1 MSKFHLDRVNT
12 VIIPVKDLNESIQFY
27 EEVLQLRKGYVD
39 ESMAYFSFGSD
50 GNETTILL
58 HVIDQPEPVEKGI
71 VIELSVDDVV
81 SAITSIKEAGG
92 LVAQEPI
99 DRDWGVKKL
108 SLLIQMDINY
118 GSLNLFNEDL

>member
-1 MSKFHLDRVNT
+1 MSIFLLDRVNT

-50 GNETTILL
+50 WNETTILL

-99 DRDWGVKKL
+99 DRDWGVKEAVIVDPNGYKL
-108 SLLIQMDINY
+108 WISQPI
-118 GSLNLFNEDL
+118 

>member
-99 DRDWGVKKL
+99 DRDWGVKEAVIVDPNGYKL
-108 SLLIQMDINY
+108 WFSQPI
-118 GSLNLFNEDL
+118 

>member
-99 DRDWGVKKL
+99 DRDWGVKEAVIVDPNGYKL
-108 SLLIQMDINY
+108 WISQPI
-118 GSLNLFNEDL
+118 

>member
-81 SAITSIKEAGG
+81 TAITSIKEAGG

-99 DRDWGVKKL
+99 DRDWGVKEAVIVDPNGYKL
-108 SLLIQMDINY
+108 WISQPI
-118 GSLNLFNEDL
+118 

>member
-58 HVIDQPEPVEKGI
+58 HVIDQPEPVE
-71 VIELSVDDVV
+71 LSVDDVV

-99 DRDWGVKKL
+99 DRDWGVKEAVIVDPNGYKL
-108 SLLIQMDINY
+108 WISQPI
-118 GSLNLFNEDL
+118 

>member
-1 MSKFHLDRVNT
+1 MPKFHLYRVNT

-99 DRDWGVKKL
+99 DRDWGVKEAVIVDPNGYKL
-108 SLLIQMDINY
+108 WISQPI
-118 GSLNLFNEDL
+118 

>member
-92 LVAQEPI
+92 LVAQDPI
-99 DRDWGVKKL
+99 DRDWGVKEAVIVDPNGYKL
-108 SLLIQMDINY
+108 WISQPI
-118 GSLNLFNEDL
+118 

>member
-1 MSKFHLDRVNT
+1 MSKFQLRRVNT

-27 EEVLQLRKGYVD
+27 EDVLQLRKGYVD

-71 VIELSVDDVV
+71 VIELLVDDVV

-99 DRDWGVKKL
+99 DRDWGVKEAVIVDPNGYKL
-108 SLLIQMDINY
+108 WISQPI
-118 GSLNLFNEDL
+118 

>member
-71 VIELSVDDVV
+71 VIELSVDNVV

-99 DRDWGVKKL
+99 DRDWGVKEAIITDPNGYKL
-108 SLLIQMDINY
+108 WISQPI
-118 GSLNLFNEDL
+118 

>member
-92 LVAQEPI
+92 ASRTGT
-99 DRDWGVKKL
+99 D
-108 SLLIQMDINY
+108 
-118 GSLNLFNEDL
+118 